1 MALIVNF
8 FKMKGENTMANI
20 NTNGLAME
28 LSEEAVKA
36 YELLKDKLPNIQ
48 DLDKTPERLLNLQG
62 ENADII
68 GALFKNS
75 LGEAEYVCRNGQAI
89 VQCANEINRVSG
101 QVSMALVLGGV
112 ALGLG
117 AYILYKMNK
126 QEEQILALARA
137 YESDNKALQ
146 IIADHVGLT

>member
-1 MALIVNF
+1 
-8 FKMKGENTMANI
+8 MANV

-36 YELLKDKLPNIQ
+36 YELLKDKLPDIRNI
-48 DLDKTPERLLNLQG
+48 DKTPERLMNLQG

-75 LGEAEYVCRNGQAI
+75 LGEAEYVCRNGRAI
-89 VQCANEINRVSG
+89 VQCAEEINRVSG
-101 QVSMALVLGGV
+101 QVSMALVLGGD

-117 AYILYKMNK
+117 GYIYLKLNR
-126 QEEQILALARA
+126 QESQIEDLKHRIAMLELA
-137 YESDNKALQ
+137 Q
-146 IIADHVGLT
+146 